1 MAKLSPLEECI
12 RRAGSDMKK
21 YRLCTT
27 KYISAPR
34 RAGHDEDE
42 PLSKSKI
49 AKGPNVP
56 GERKKYRKKR
66 PIPGQT

>member
-1 MAKLSPLEECI
+1 VAKLSPLEECI

-42 PLSKSKI
+42 PLSKTKI
-49 AKGPNVP
+49 KKGPFIP
-56 GERKKYRKKR
+56 GKAKMPKKR

>member
-1 MAKLSPLEECI
+1 MDKLSPLEECI

-34 RAGHDEDE
+34 RAGHDEDD

-49 AKGPNVP
+49 LKGPNVP
-56 GERKKYRKKR
+56 GQPRTPKKR
-66 PIPGQT
+66 GRPGQT

>member
-1 MAKLSPLEECI
+1 MANKLSPLEECI
-12 RRAGSDMKK
+12 KRAGPDMKK

-42 PLSKSKI
+42 PLSKSKL
-49 AKGPNVP
+49 KEGGKTGPEFSP
-56 GERKKYRKKR
+56 PKKKFKFN
-66 PIPGQT
+66 G

>member
-1 MAKLSPLEECI
+1 MANLSPLEECI

-42 PLSKSKI
+42 PLSESKI
-49 AKGPNVP
+49 AKGEYVP
-56 GERKKYRKKR
+56 GQPRMPKKR
-66 PIPGQT
+66 GRPGQT

>member
-1 MAKLSPLEECI
+1 MDKLSPLEECI
-12 RRAGSDMKK
+12 KSAGSDMKK

-34 RAGHDEDE
+34 RAGNDEDE

-49 AKGPNVP
+49 KGGKTGPEFTP
-56 GERKKYRKKR
+56 PKKKFKFN
-66 PIPGQT
+66 G